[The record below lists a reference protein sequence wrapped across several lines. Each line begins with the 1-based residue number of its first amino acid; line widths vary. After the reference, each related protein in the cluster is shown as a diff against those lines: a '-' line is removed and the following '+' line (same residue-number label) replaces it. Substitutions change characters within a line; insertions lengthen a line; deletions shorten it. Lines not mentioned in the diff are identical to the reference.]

1 MAVKKNQE
9 SIFSVDAVKRQKE
22 QEKIEKNL
30 SKSHTED
37 ISGRKVP
44 MNITLPVEYKEKI
57 QAYAKEK
64 HLSASILIQ
73 MWIDEHC
80 V

>member
-1 MAVKKNQE
+1 MKKNQE

-22 QEKIEKNL
+22 QEKIEKKL

-37 ISGRKVP
+37 VSSRKVP
-44 MNITLPVEYKEKI
+44 MNITLPVEYKEKL
-57 QAYAKEK
+57 QSYAKEK
-64 HLSASILIQ
+64 HLSASVLIQ

>member
-1 MAVKKNQE
+1 MKE
-9 SIFSVDAVKRQKE
+9 SIFSVEAVKRQQE
-22 QEKIEKNL
+22 QADLQKKVGLDTDEKIM
-30 SKSHTED
+30 SA
-37 ISGRKVP
+37 RKVP
-44 MNITLPVEYKEKI
+44 MNITLPLEYKHKLQE
-57 QAYAKEK
+57 YAKKK

>member
-1 MAVKKNQE
+1 MTVKNKE
-9 SIFSVDAVKRQKE
+9 SIFSADAVKRQKE
-22 QEKIEKNL
+22 QEQIEKKLTNT
-30 SKSHTED
+30 KE
-37 ISGRKVP
+37 ISLRKVP
-44 MNITLPVEYKEKI
+44 MNITLPIEHKEKL
-57 QAYAKEK
+57 QSYAKEK

>member
-1 MAVKKNQE
+1 MAVKNKE

-22 QEKIEKNL
+22 QEQMEKKL
-30 SKSHTED
+30 SKTNTEEV
-37 ISGRKVP
+37 SGRKVP
-44 MNITLPVEYKEKI
+44 MNITLPVEYKEKL
-57 QAYAKEK
+57 QAYAKDK

>member
-1 MAVKKNQE
+1 MKE
-9 SIFSVDAVKRQKE
+9 SIFSVEAVKRE
-22 QEKIEKNL
+22 QEQADLQKKVGLNVEKKPL
-30 SKSHTED
+30 SN
-37 ISGRKVP
+37 RKVP
-44 MNITLPVEYKEKI
+44 MNITLPSEYKYKL
-57 QAYAKEK
+57 QNYARKK

>member
-1 MAVKKNQE
+1 MAKRE
-9 SIFSVDAVKRQKE
+9 SIFSVDAAKRQKE
-22 QEKIEKNL
+22 QADIEKKVTKQVDDT
-30 SKSHTED
+30 SS
-37 ISGRKVP
+37 RKVP
-44 MNITLPVEYKEKI
+44 MNISLPVEYKEKL

>member
-1 MAVKKNQE
+1 MEKK
-9 SIFSVDAVKRQKE
+9 
-22 QEKIEKNL
+22 L
-30 SKSHTED
+30 SKTNTEEV
-37 ISGRKVP
+37 SGRKVP
-44 MNITLPVEYKEKI
+44 MNITLPVEYKEKL